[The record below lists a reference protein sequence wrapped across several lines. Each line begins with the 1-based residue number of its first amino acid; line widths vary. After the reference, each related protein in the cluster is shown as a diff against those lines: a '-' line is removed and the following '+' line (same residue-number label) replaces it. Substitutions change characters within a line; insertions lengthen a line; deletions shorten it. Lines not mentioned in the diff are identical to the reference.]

1 MAKLVVSRE
10 GAVVDQRFL
19 ERERLTVGRDP
30 ASKLVVDDP
39 AVRGLHAAIVAV
51 GNDYILE
58 DLVGEDGI
66 DVNGT
71 RMQRRIL
78 QHGDVLT
85 LGTFHLRFVDAKA
98 ASEIDLERT
107 MIIGGL
113 RPEAADTPPP
123 QDAPAPSARSGKARF
138 APGRVHV
145 MGSSVRTL
153 DRVLATFGTRTESQV
168 AIMRRPKGYFIVHVT
183 GAARARVNG
192 EALGDA
198 PRALR
203 TGDVIEVAGEV
214 LTFADD

>member
-19 ERERLTVGRDP
+19 ERERVTVGRDP
-30 ASKLVVDDP
+30 ASSLVVDDP
-39 AVRGLHAAIVAV
+39 SVRGLHAAIVAV

-58 DLVGEDGI
+58 DLVGEEGI

-85 LGTFHLRFVDAKA
+85 LGTYHLRFVDAKA

-113 RPEAADTPPP
+113 RPEAADTPPC
-123 QDAPAPSARSGKARF
+123 
-138 APGRVHV
+138 
-145 MGSSVRTL
+145 RTRL
-153 DRVLATFGTRTESQV
+153 
-168 AIMRRPKGYFIVHVT
+168 RRA
-183 GAARARVNG
+183 AARR
-192 EALGDA
+192 A
-198 PRALR
+198 PQPAAC
-203 TGDVIEVAGEV
+203 T
-214 LTFADD
+214 

>member
-1 MAKLVVSRE
+1 MAKLVVSRD

-19 ERERLTVGRDP
+19 ERERITVGRDP
-30 ASKLVVDDP
+30 ASHLVIDDP

-66 DVNGT
+66 AVNGT
-71 RMQRRIL
+71 RVQRRIL
-78 QHGDVLT
+78 QHGDVVT
-85 LGTFHLRFVDAKA
+85 LGAHHLRFLDAKA
-98 ASEIDLERT
+98 SSEIDLERT

-113 RPEAADTPPP
+113 RPEAFEAPPA
-123 QDAPAPSARSGKARF
+123 QDSPAPAAPAAARRG
-138 APGRVHV
+138 PVGRVHI
-145 MGSSVRTL
+145 MGGAVRVL
-153 DRVLATFGTRTESQV
+153 DRVIATFGTHTESQV
-168 AIMRRPKGYFIVHVT
+168 VIIRRPKGYTIAHVA

-198 PRALR
+198 ARPLK
-203 TGDVIEVAGEV
+203 TGDVIEVAGDV